1 MQASRGVA
9 IGTDDQTREP
19 ILNDLHFNK
28 EVVFLGRDRTIAESI
43 TEDVLDDKLDVLRT
57 TGPTKLSKQRTEQQ
71 HALRNDIMSAGGLGV
86 IFVMIFSKSLPT
98 VTFPPCLAGDG
109 SSVTES
115 PVTSNEASF
124 EESIP
129 VEHVQRT
136 QQRLSTIEEDFNVFC
151 GCIDCYFHAFVPT
164 KVKIPHGTPPSLFD
178 QPRCWEDYDVFCSS
192 IAAGLN
198 RLIQLSPKR
207 RHLAFLRT
215 QGRRLK
221 PPVSIGN
228 MDGWAS
234 SPTIVASL
242 PGKDRAF
249 YALPEWANVSIAFEV
264 MQHNVDDPIG
274 KDAVEHELTLTRI
287 AHHAQNIF
295 VAQNR
300 LFVFVVGIF
309 GSSARIFR
317 FDHAAA
323 VVSEAFDYTERLDI
337 LREFLWR
344 FVYPLS
350 TTSSVAGAD
359 PSIQI
364 PEEVDIYRAQ
374 KLLDKSGKPPLS
386 QAEQKMCRW
395 ITVRDT
401 NGDLLRFFAFR
412 LLYTN
417 PSMFSRA
424 SCVWEA
430 FKDGEK
436 TGKTYVIKDA
446 WRQLWFPA
454 ETDFYDVL
462 HEGVDGVRHGSR
474 SADAYDHANIDPCLL
489 GLAQDYIGVDL
500 GRREYLRYNAGCD
513 STRCVQFAKY
523 PNTSRKSCTDACVPH
538 RSLLTGHCTIS
549 SARLGVPLN
558 SELERSHMRLVLKTV
573 GRPISHFTRT
583 YQLIEAFRDAIMGH
597 QRAYEA
603 GIIHRDIS
611 EGNVL
616 LAEDASFTGFIGD
629 FDHSFNWKTFLKRR
643 GLEVS
648 RESWEKYARQRYVAK
663 NGPGTRLDEPGD
675 HPLGERRPIKRW
687 THERTGTL
695 YFIAV
700 EVLEGISLHEARHD
714 LESFYWLLFWLMLRH
729 TKHDYPTGQKA
740 SDFYFKA
747 PSDSALADSKRVWLI
762 DDIPILVP
770 GNPPLSKLLED
781 LRDLCRQNCLFSH
794 LNNPIEPL
802 THEVMLAK
810 FNEALASPDW
820 PEEDPAIPLKRE
832 PQHSELP
839 KSDLSD
845 TNESHS
851 IRRTTSTQA
860 PQSIHWFEDRLIRS
874 ADYPVRYKHTRD
886 LQNFGQ
892 KVAFQSRLSKRS
904 REDDDDDD
912 DDYKPVKRPRLE
924 THAPH
929 HPSSDLRAAEW
940 WNLAGRLSDNCLK
953 ILSASTVLM
962 SAACLDSRS
971 SDK

>member
-1 MQASRGVA
+1 
-9 IGTDDQTREP
+9 
-19 ILNDLHFNK
+19 
-28 EVVFLGRDRTIAESI
+28 
-43 TEDVLDDKLDVLRT
+43 
-57 TGPTKLSKQRTEQQ
+57 
-71 HALRNDIMSAGGLGV
+71 
-86 IFVMIFSKSLPT
+86 MIFSKSLPT
-98 VTFPPCLAGDG
+98 VTFPPCLAGDD

-115 PVTSNEASF
+115 SVTSNEASF

-136 QQRLSTIEEDFNVFC
+136 QQRLRKIEEDFNVFC

-221 PPVSIGN
+221 PPVSIDN
-228 MDGWAS
+228 TDGWAS

-274 KDAVEHELTLTRI
+274 KESEKNENTLTRI

-323 VVSEAFDYTERLDI
+323 VVSEAFDYTERPDI

-344 FVYPLS
+344 FVHPLS

-374 KLLDKSGKPPLS
+374 RLLDESGKPPLS

-395 ITVRDT
+395 ITVRDR
-401 NGDLLRFFAFR
+401 NGGLLRFFAFR

-424 SCVWEA
+424 SSVWEA

-436 TGKTYVIKDA
+436 TKRTYVIKDA
-446 WRQLWFPA
+446 WRRLCFPA

-462 HEGVDGVRHGSR
+462 HEGVNSVRHGSR
-474 SADAYDHANIDPCLL
+474 SADAYDHVDIDPCLL

-513 STRCVQFAKY
+513 SMRCAQLAKN
-523 PNTSRKSCTDACVPH
+523 PNTSRTSCTDACVPH
-538 RSLLTGHCTIS
+538 RSLLSGHCTIS
-549 SARLGVPLN
+549 SARLGMPLD
-558 SELERSHMRLVLKTV
+558 SELGRSHMRLVLKTV
-573 GRPISHFTRT
+573 GRPISRFTRT
-583 YQLIEAFRDAIMGH
+583 YQLIEAFRDAIIEH
-597 QRAYEA
+597 TRLVSS
-603 GIIHRDIS
+603 RDIS

-616 LAEDASFTGFIGD
+616 LAEDESFTGFIGD
-629 FDHSFNWKTFLKRR
+629 FDHSFNWKMFLKER

-648 RESWEKYARQRYVAK
+648 RESWEQYARQRYVAN
-663 NGPGTRLDEPGD
+663 NGPGTRRDEPGD

-687 THERTGTL
+687 AQERTGTL

-700 EVLEGISLHEARHD
+700 EVMEGISLHEARHD

-729 TKHDYPTGQKA
+729 TKHDHHYRQKT
-740 SDFYFKA
+740 SDLYFKA
-747 PSDSALADSKRVWLI
+747 PSDSALAEYKSVWLI
-762 DDIPILVP
+762 QNMPILVP
-770 GNPPLSKLLED
+770 GNRPLSKLLVD
-781 LRDLCRQNCLFSH
+781 LGDLCRRNCL
-794 LNNPIEPL
+794 LVKDPIEPL
-802 THEVMLAK
+802 THEAMLAR

-820 PEEDPAIPLKRE
+820 PEEDPAIPLKPE
-832 PQHSELP
+832 PQPSDSS

-851 IRRTTSTQA
+851 IRRTASTQA
-860 PQSIHWFEDRLIRS
+860 PHSTHWFEDRLIRS

-886 LQNFGQ
+886 LQNLGQ

-904 REDDDDDD
+904 REDDDDDDDDD

-962 SAACLDSRS
+962 SATCLDSRS